1 MFETENLIGKVVT
14 IKLNSGIE
22 LMATLNAYNKKSKI
36 VNLNNPNTV
45 VIMEDQIAVV
55 PFIYT
60 GHTDEI
66 IISLDHILAIV
77 ESTEKSAK
85 DYLRLQEGE

>member
-22 LMATLNAYNKKSKI
+22 IMATLNAYNKKSKI
-36 VNLNNPNTV
+36 VNLNNPSTV

-60 GHTDEI
+60 GYTDEI

-77 ESTEKSAK
+77 ESTEKSAE
-85 DYLRLQEGE
+85 DYLRLQETE

>member
-1 MFETENLIGKVVT
+1 MFETEKLIRKVVT
-14 IKLNSGIE
+14 IKLNTGVEI
-22 LMATLNAYNKKSKI
+22 MATLNAYNKKSKL

-45 VIMEDQIAVV
+45 VIMEDTIAVV

-77 ESTEKSAK
+77 ESTEKSSK
-85 DYLRLQEGE
+85 DYLRLQEEE